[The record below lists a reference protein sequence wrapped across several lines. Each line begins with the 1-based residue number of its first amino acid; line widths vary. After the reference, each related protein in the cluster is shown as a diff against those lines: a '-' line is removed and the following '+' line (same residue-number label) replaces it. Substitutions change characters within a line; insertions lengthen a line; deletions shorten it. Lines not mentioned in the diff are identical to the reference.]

1 LSGERIEYPRLLRE
15 ATLGLVRRLLV
26 RVTEEGLPGEHHFYL
41 TFDTRAPGV
50 ELGPALASR
59 YPETMTVVLQHQ
71 WADLAVD
78 DAAFAVTLRF
88 GGVWERLRVP
98 FSALTGFLDPS
109 VPFGLDFTQ
118 FAIAEAAD
126 AEAAQAEAE
135 GEVSTAE
142 SATPSDAGSAEA
154 PAGDGAGEE
163 RRAEI
168 LPFRPR

>member
-1 LSGERIEYPRLLRE
+1 VSERIEYPRLLRE

-26 RVTEEGLPGEHHFYL
+26 RVASDGLPGEHHFYL

-50 ELGPALASR
+50 ELAPSLASR
-59 YPETMTVVLQHQ
+59 YPESMTIVLQNQ
-71 WADLAVD
+71 WADLEVD

-98 FSALTGFLDPS
+98 FSALTSFLDPS

-126 AEAAQAEAE
+126 SEAAELESAAPAAGGELAAGEAEAAAPPTGEAG
-135 GEVSTAE
+135 GEAR
-142 SATPSDAGSAEA
+142 G
-154 PAGDGAGEE
+154 
-163 RRAEI
+163 AEI

>member
-1 LSGERIEYPRLLRE
+1 VSERIEYPRLLRE
-15 ATLGLVRRLLV
+15 ATLGLVRKLLLRAV
-26 RVTEEGLPGEHHFYL
+26 DEGLPGEHHFYL

-50 ELGPALASR
+50 ELTPTLASR

-71 WADLAVD
+71 WADLVVD

-98 FSALTGFLDPS
+98 FSALTSFLDPS

-126 AEAAQAEAE
+126 AEAA
-135 GEVSTAE
+135 
-142 SATPSDAGSAEA
+142 SADAAATEPPIDEPVDVAAEA
-154 PAGDGAGEE
+154 PPAPE
-163 RRAEI
+163 RGAEI